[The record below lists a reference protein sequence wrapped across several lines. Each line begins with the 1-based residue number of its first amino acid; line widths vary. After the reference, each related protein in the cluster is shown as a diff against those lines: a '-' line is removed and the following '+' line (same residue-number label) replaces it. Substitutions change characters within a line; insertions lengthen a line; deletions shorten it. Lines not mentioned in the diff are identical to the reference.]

1 MSELEIFK
9 KAGAAEEIS
18 KFIDP
23 RNQGS
28 KEEHR
33 FFFEICKSRNLDP
46 FTKEVYFIKYG
57 SQNAAI
63 VIGVDTFIS
72 RANEHHDYMGFKS
85 GWIII
90 NEEGKAVKTEI
101 PHGRL
106 YGAWC
111 EIHRKDKV
119 TLTQTVVFSEY
130 STGKNR
136 WQSAPFQMIDKVA
149 QATAHRKAYPKSFQ
163 HLYGWEEMDQAKDGV
178 KIQGKVDDIVDP
190 SDSLQEEDTQ
200 EETPTSHVALLT
212 EKLSKGK
219 PDTENFTDI
228 YLAPELIFKTK
239 EEGTVKFLMQR
250 MLKTQNL
257 EALRESWNSEV
268 NPKFEELNKDEA
280 RELVAFKDLM
290 KDRIN
295 ADKTMPFSF

>member
-1 MSELEIFK
+1 MSELTIFEK
-9 KAGAAEEIS
+9 SGIEEEIR

-28 KEEHR
+28 KEEHK
-33 FFFEICKSRNLDP
+33 FFFEICKSRSLNP

-57 SQNAAI
+57 TQNAAI

-85 GWIII
+85 GWIVI
-90 NEEGKAVKTEI
+90 NPEGVAIKTEI
-101 PHGRL
+101 PHGKL

-200 EETPTSHVALLT
+200 EEAPTSHVALLT

-295 ADKTMPFSF
+295 VDKKMPFSF

>member
-33 FFFEICKSRNLDP
+33 FFFEICKSRDLNP

-200 EETPTSHVALLT
+200 EEAPTSHVALLT

>member
-33 FFFEICKSRNLDP
+33 FFFEICKSRDLNP

-63 VIGVDTFIS
+63 VIGVDTSIS

>member
-9 KAGAAEEIS
+9 KAGAAEELS

-28 KEEHR
+28 KEEHK
-33 FFFEICKSRNLDP
+33 FFFEICKSRSLNP

-57 SQNAAI
+57 TQNAAI

>member
-33 FFFEICKSRNLDP
+33 FFFEICKSRDLNP

-85 GWIII
+85 GWIVI
-90 NEEGKAVKTEI
+90 NAEGVAVRTEI
-101 PHGRL
+101 PHGKL

-200 EETPTSHVALLT
+200 EEAPTSHVALLT

>member
-33 FFFEICKSRNLDP
+33 FFFEICKSRDLNP

-57 SQNAAI
+57 TQNAAI

-200 EETPTSHVALLT
+200 EEAPTSHVALLT